1 MRFLRQLPCV
11 LSVLIATRA
20 IAVPGVQGFIENRGQ
35 LPPPVRYYAVLP
47 RGLLYITDRGY
58 GYVWYN
64 TEPRTERLHAHR
76 VEVQTTGNQRTQ
88 LRPNLLV
95 PTTLNFYRGSTRLE
109 GVRVYRQV
117 MIDSIAPGV
126 TAAFSIQPNG
136 TIKCDY
142 RAVSTRSASALAF
155 SIRGAPA
162 HVLPDGRLAFRT
174 RFGDIIESA
183 PISFRTSAIPV
194 KTTYVL
200 ERNILRFAI
209 EDPDA
214 SAPVTV
220 DPEIEWSSYAGGSAQ
235 DQWAHVQTD
244 AERNI
249 LVIGRTQSVDFPTK
263 FGFSASLRG
272 DYDAIIAKY
281 RADGTLLWATYYG
294 GTRREIHNLDHC
306 DLAVERAGTV
316 LVAGCTQSDDLPLTS
331 GAFQHRKAS
340 SMPSGYDLFLAQLS
354 PSGQL
359 LWASYCGGN
368 DNEDVFAL
376 ATDRQGNA
384 YLVGHTSSDDFPAS
398 VPRPTIVSPKRST
411 SQDVF
416 VLKLSPER
424 TPQWVYFI
432 GGSATEVATGAVCDR
447 AGSLYVCGYTQ
458 SADFPTAGTGIYQS
472 IKTAANDGFLFK
484 LDGLGR
490 LQWSTLIG
498 GNGEDYCSSVSLDSS
513 FDRRL
518 ILGGTTSSTDMW
530 YRGAGKRT
538 LGGNGDGFLA
548 AFDPQTGNAQWVH
561 YHGGSS
567 YDELT
572 ALAVDPD
579 NNIIVVGRTLGDY
592 PTIAAQQPTYHGGGG
607 DMFIAKL
614 APDGTPQWATY
625 AGGSFLDRATDIA
638 IDGNTNFIVVGHSSS
653 ADFPIIGTSAQPRL
667 GNLTGT
673 DDGVLLKFCNIAI
686 PSALVSAAPEFCQGE
701 SRTLS
706 VVNRGSSVQ
715 YDSYQWERDGQP
727 IPDATNQTYTTPATL
742 EAGMY
747 RFVCRVTNT
756 ARCPAVT
763 DTVVVRIHAPPQ
775 IGERSF
781 AICSGDPLRL
791 DSIPISGAAP
801 FRYEWTGTP
810 PPSDPSAPN
819 PTVHPDH
826 TTTYTLRVTDAN
838 GCNAERTFTVLV
850 FPVSRVPLTVHGD
863 RSFCEGDSAVLE
875 LTASF
880 GAIRWNT
887 GERSPHIVVRTNG
900 RYFAAVEL
908 PGGCIG
914 YSDTVEIA
922 VRPHPQPL
930 ISYDGT
936 LLSTTVA
943 YDSYQWLLDG
953 TPIPGA
959 TDRFLEP
966 PRIGTYTV
974 IVDSGGCSGVSQPVD
989 IALTAQVH
997 LTIGS
1002 ARAAIGE
1009 RVRIPLLLST
1019 TQQLARVGA
1028 SRLMLQL
1035 RYNASVLF
1043 MLESSAPVIER
1054 FYQPDGTATVTLAV
1068 TDVARD
1074 TVATLEFLAL
1084 WGNAEH
1090 ATISVL
1096 RATWNAPTVTTTWSD
1111 GVVTI
1116 EGLCT
1121 SGGTRLFEDTGAFG
1135 IRAILPQP
1143 GADIITVIATAI
1155 EDAPHRLVLTA
1166 TDGRRWP
1173 LGEQFLRAGTYA
1185 FALAV
1190 DRMPPGRYELA
1201 FESAT
1206 LVATSP
1212 LVIVR

>member
-1 MRFLRQLPCV
+1 M
-11 LSVLIATRA
+11 
-20 IAVPGVQGFIENRGQ
+20 PGVQGFIENRGQ
-35 LPPPVRYYAVLP
+35 LPPPVRYYAIVP
-47 RGLLYITDRGY
+47 NGLLYITERGY
-58 GYVWYN
+58 GYVWYI
-64 TEPRTERLHAHR
+64 TEPRTQRIQAHR
-76 VEVQTTGNQRTQ
+76 VELHAVGSHRTQ
-88 LRPNLLV
+88 LRLNGIM
-95 PTTLNFYRGSTRLE
+95 PTTLYMYRGTTCLE
-109 GVRVYRQV
+109 GIRVYHQV
-117 MIDSIAPGV
+117 MLENIAPGV
-126 TAAFSIQPNG
+126 RAQFYFQPNG

-142 RAVSTRSASALAF
+142 HAATARHASALAL
-155 SIRGAPA
+155 SIRGATA

-174 RFGDIIESA
+174 RLGDIIEGA
-183 PISFRTSAIPV
+183 PISYQNRT
-194 KTTYVL
+194 TTAATAYRV
-200 ERNILRFAI
+200 EHNMLRFAI
-209 EDPDA
+209 AGGDT
-214 SAPVTV
+214 SAPLTV

-249 LVIGRTQSVDFPTK
+249 LVVGRTQSVDFPTK
-263 FGFSASLRG
+263 LGFSASLRG
-272 DYDAIIAKY
+272 DYDALIAKY
-281 RADGTLLWATYYG
+281 RPDGTLLWATYYG

-306 DLAVERAGTV
+306 DLAVGRAGTI

-331 GAFQHRKAS
+331 GAFQRRKAS
-340 SMPSGYDLFLAQLS
+340 SMPSGYDLFLAQFT

-359 LWASYCGGN
+359 QWASYCGGN

-384 YLVGHTSSDDFPAS
+384 YLVGHTSSDDFPVS
-398 VPRPTIVSPKRST
+398 VPRPTIVSPKRT
-411 SQDVF
+411 VSQDVF
-416 VLKLSPER
+416 VFKISPER
-424 TPQWVYFI
+424 TPLWVYFI
-432 GGSATEVATGAVCDR
+432 GGSASEVATSAVCDQS
-447 AGSLYVCGYTQ
+447 GSVYVSGYTQ
-458 SADFPTAGTGIYQS
+458 SSDFPTAGTGIYQS

-490 LQWSTLIG
+490 LHWSTLIG
-498 GNGEDYCSSVSLDSS
+498 GNGEDYCTSISLDSS

-518 ILGGTTSSTDMW
+518 ILGGTTSSTDLW

-538 LGGNGDGFLA
+538 LGGNGDGFLG
-548 AFDPQTGNAQWVH
+548 AFDPQTGNALWVH

-579 NNIIVVGRTLGDY
+579 NNIIVVGRTLGEY
-592 PTIAAQQPTYHGGGG
+592 PTIAAQQPFYRGGGG

-614 APDGTPQWATY
+614 APDGTPEWATY

-653 ADFPIIGTSAQPRL
+653 ADFPIVGTGVQPL
-667 GNLTGT
+667 LANPPGT
-673 DDGVLLKFCNIAI
+673 DDAVLLKFCNIAI

-701 SRTLS
+701 SRTLH
-706 VVNRGSSVQ
+706 VINRGSSVQ

-727 IPDATNQTYTTPATL
+727 IPDATNQTYMIPPTL
-742 EAGMY
+742 EAGTY

-763 DTVVVRIHAPPQ
+763 DTVVVRIHTPPQ

-781 AICSGDPLRL
+781 ALCSGEPLRL
-791 DSIPISGAAP
+791 DSIPISGTEP
-801 FRYEWTGTP
+801 FRYLWTGTP
-810 PPSDPSAPN
+810 PPSDPNAAN
-819 PTVHPDH
+819 PTVHPEH

-850 FPVSRVPLTVHGD
+850 FPVSRIPLSVRGERT
-863 RSFCEGDSAVLE
+863 FCDGDSAVLE
-875 LTASF
+875 LTTSF
-880 GAIRWNT
+880 GAPRWNT
-887 GERSPHIVVRTNG
+887 GERSSQIVVRTSG

-914 YSDTVEIA
+914 YSDTVEIV
-922 VRPHPQPL
+922 VRPRPQPQ

-936 LLSTTVA
+936 VLRTTAA
-943 YDSYQWLLDG
+943 YDSYQWFLDNVL
-953 TPIPGA
+953 IPGA
-959 TDRFLEP
+959 TDRLLEP

-974 IVDSGGCSGVSQPVD
+974 IVDSGGCRGVSQPVD

-997 LTIGS
+997 LTVGS

-1009 RVRIPLLLST
+1009 RVRIPLLLSAIE
-1019 TQQLARVGA
+1019 QLARVGA

-1035 RYNASVLF
+1035 RYNATVLYL
-1043 MLESSAPVIER
+1043 LESSAPVLER
-1054 FYQPDGTATVTLAV
+1054 FYQSDGTATVTLALAN
-1068 TDVARD
+1068 VASD

-1111 GVVTI
+1111 GVVAI

-1121 SGGTRLFEDTGAFG
+1121 SGGTRLFDDTGAFT

-1143 GADIITVIATAI
+1143 GADVITVIVTAI
-1155 EDAPHRLVLTA
+1155 EDAHHRLVLTA
-1166 TDGRRWP
+1166 TDGRRW
-1173 LGEQFLRAGTYA
+1173 LLREQFLRAGTYA
-1185 FALAV
+1185 FVLAV
-1190 DRMPPGRYELA
+1190 DSMPPGRYELA